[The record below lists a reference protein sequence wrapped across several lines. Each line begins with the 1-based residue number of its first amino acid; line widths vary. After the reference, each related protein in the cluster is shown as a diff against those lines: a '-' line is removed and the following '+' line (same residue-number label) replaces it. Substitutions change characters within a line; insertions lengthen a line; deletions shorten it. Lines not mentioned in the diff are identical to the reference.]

1 MLENVKPSAQKKSY
15 GQYCALARSLDIVG
29 DRWNLLIIRE
39 LLPGPLRYGELR
51 QSLPGIATN
60 LLAQRLKALEHN
72 GVVERRLAV
81 DGVAYALTAWGA
93 ELRRPMEALALWG
106 ARLLASGRGDDDFR
120 PRWLASALPALL
132 REAVADPAQTLGV
145 EVDGL
150 LLELRLGPDG
160 PIVLIDPQQAPTT
173 VVRAREEA
181 IIALAAGQLSVDEA
195 AAAGFIEGDVGV
207 VRKVFERT

>member
-1 MLENVKPSAQKKSY
+1 M
-15 GQYCALARSLDIVG
+15 
-29 DRWNLLIIRE
+29 
-39 LLPGPLRYGELR
+39 
-51 QSLPGIATN
+51 
-60 LLAQRLKALEHN
+60 
-72 GVVERRLAV
+72 

-181 IIALAAGQLSVDEA
+181 IIALAAGQLGVDEA

-207 VRKVFERT
+207 VRKVFERI